1 MQMPTKPKTAQRV
14 IPANRNYLLVAL
26 LLLCA
31 VVVFLPQFSAAEIP
45 RGASDRAAATV
56 PLTPEERRYLEKL
69 GPITICPDPD
79 WAPYE
84 QIDAQ
89 GNFVGIAADLLHLLE
104 ERLGIR
110 FVLIKVKEWDQA
122 VALSQAGKVLLLPF
136 LNQTPKREEWLTFT
150 EPLFEDPNV
159 YITREEHPFITN
171 AAALENKIIAIPDG
185 TSVEEKIRRD
195 FPRLRLLRVGSSE
208 SDVFKA
214 VAERRADLTLR
225 SLTIA
230 AYTIRN
236 QGLFTLK
243 IAGQAPDEYTNR
255 LRIGVL
261 KSEPMLRDIL
271 NKGIATILP
280 REREAIVNRH
290 IHITVVKPVDYGF
303 ILRIVAVLVAL
314 IGLSLY
320 WNLRLKRSAAAL
332 RESERSKSVLLS
344 NLPGI
349 AYRCRLDRDW
359 TMEFISEGCV
369 QLTGYRS
376 DDLVQNH
383 TISFN
388 DLILPEYRDQ
398 LWDAWQQAVQERR
411 PVQLEYRIMSADG
424 DEKWVMEQGVPIF
437 DEQGRVTALEGI
449 IVDISE
455 MKQIQQQILH
465 LASYDNLTD
474 LPNRALFSDRVEQAL
489 LVARRR
495 KEKLAIFFVD
505 LDKFKLINDELGHET
520 GDLLL
525 QAVARRMEGCVRES
539 DTVARLGG
547 DEFAILLP
555 TVSTAQDA
563 CSVAEKI
570 LSALSRPFVMESC
583 GALSI
588 SCSIG
593 VALYPDH
600 GDSERDLL
608 RAADEAMYRVKKHGR
623 NAVEL
628 YSQADLHTFR
638 SDAQGA
644 VIRLVWRSD
653 YLSGEQ
659 RVDQDH
665 QELFRL
671 ANQLLELFVG
681 QEGDAGCC
689 AERLDELLQHI
700 RSHFEY
706 EDGLLRRIR
715 YDGAEE
721 HIRQHALL
729 LTQAQHLRQS
739 ALERQIHIGELIDFL
754 AIKVVNEHLLTMDLQ
769 YFAQLYEQPGD
780 SVDQD
785 AGKPFA

>member
-1 MQMPTKPKTAQRV
+1 MRMPTKSKTAQQV
-14 IPANRNYLLVAL
+14 IPAIRNCLAFVL

-31 VVVFLPQFSAAEIP
+31 AVVSLPRFSAAELP
-45 RGASDRAAATV
+45 QVASGSAAVTV

-84 QIDAQ
+84 RVDAQ
-89 GNFVGIAADLLHLLE
+89 GNFTGIAADLLHLLE

-110 FVLIKVKEWDQA
+110 FTLVKVKEWDQA
-122 VALSQAGKVLLLPF
+122 VALSQSGKVLLLPF
-136 LNQTPKREEWLTFT
+136 LNQTPKREKWLTFT

-171 AAALENKIIAIPDG
+171 AAALENKIIAVPDG
-185 TSVEEKIRRD
+185 TSIEEKIRCD

-236 QGLFTLK
+236 QGLFNLK

-261 KSEPMLRDIL
+261 KNEPMLRDIL

-303 ILRIVAVLVAL
+303 ILRIAAALAAL

-320 WNLRLKRSAAAL
+320 WNLRLKKSAAAL
-332 RESERSKSVLLS
+332 QESERSKSVLLS

-359 TMEFISEGCV
+359 TMEFISEGCL
-369 QLTGYRS
+369 QLTGYSS
-376 DDLVQNH
+376 DDLVQNQ

-398 LWDAWQQAVQERR
+398 LWDDWQQAVQERR
-411 PVQLEYRIMSADG
+411 PVRQEYRIMSAG
-424 DEKWVMEQGVPIF
+424 GGEKWVMEQGIPIF
-437 DEQGRVTALEGI
+437 DEQGKVTALEGI

-455 MKQIQQQILH
+455 MKQIQQQIQH
-465 LASYDNLTD
+465 LASYDSLTD

-505 LDKFKLINDELGHET
+505 LDKFKSINDELGHEV

-525 QAVARRMEGCVRES
+525 QAAARRMESCVRES

-555 TVSTAQDA
+555 AVATAQDA

-570 LSALSRPFVMESC
+570 LSALNCPFVMESS

-628 YSQADLHTFR
+628 CYLPELPTFR
-638 SDAQGA
+638 SGAPGA

-653 YLSGEQ
+653 YLSGEP

-665 QELFRL
+665 QELFNL
-671 ANQLLELFVG
+671 ANQLLELVVG
-681 QEGDAGCC
+681 QEGDACRC
-689 AERLDELLQHI
+689 ADRLDELLQHI

-706 EDGLLRRIR
+706 EDDLLRRIG
-715 YDGAEE
+715 YAGADE
-721 HIRQHALL
+721 HIQQHAVLL
-729 LTQAQHLRQS
+729 MQAQQLRQS
-739 ALERQIHIGELIDFL
+739 ARERQIGIGELIDFL
-754 AIKVVNEHLLTMDLQ
+754 AVKVINEHLLTMDLQ

-780 SVDQD
+780 TVS
-785 AGKPFA
+785 AG